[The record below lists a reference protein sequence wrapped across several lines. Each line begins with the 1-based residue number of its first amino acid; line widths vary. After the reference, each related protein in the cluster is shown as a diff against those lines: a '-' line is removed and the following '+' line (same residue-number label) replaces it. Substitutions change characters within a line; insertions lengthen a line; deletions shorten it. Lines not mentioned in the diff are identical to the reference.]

1 MPSGAGRAAG
11 CATRLGPPVG
21 SAEGMVEVGMVR
33 VERVGRAARAVVAVA
48 WLAVG
53 AILPPQDGAGS
64 PGVGVGAGGGAGS
77 AGFGSAGVGVGAGVG
92 AGAGGRAGAADAR
105 AHPQAAEARAGSW
118 QWPVPSHRPVA
129 AYAAPPTRYAAGH
142 RGIDLAAAPGL
153 SVAAPADAVVR
164 FAGVVVDRPVVTLDH
179 GGGVLSSFEP
189 VLAGPSVGSAVGRG
203 AVIGTMASG
212 GHCADA
218 CLHVGVRIDGEYVSP
233 LRFFDRVPRAVL
245 LPLGRTR

>member
-1 MPSGAGRAAG
+1 
-11 CATRLGPPVG
+11 
-21 SAEGMVEVGMVR
+21 MVR

-48 WLAVG
+48 WMAAG
-53 AILPPQDGAGS
+53 AILPSLD
-64 PGVGVGAGGGAGS
+64 GAGS
-77 AGFGSAGVGVGAGVG
+77 AGVGVGPGSVVGSARVGSAGVGAGSAGVGSAGVGVGAGG
-92 AGAGGRAGAADAR
+92 AAGAGGRAGAAEAR
-105 AHPQAAEARAGSW
+105 PYPSAAEARAGSW

-153 SVAAPADAVVR
+153 PVAAPADAVVR

-189 VLAGPSVGSAVGRG
+189 VLAGPSVGSSVGRG

-245 LPLGRTR
+245 LPLGPTR